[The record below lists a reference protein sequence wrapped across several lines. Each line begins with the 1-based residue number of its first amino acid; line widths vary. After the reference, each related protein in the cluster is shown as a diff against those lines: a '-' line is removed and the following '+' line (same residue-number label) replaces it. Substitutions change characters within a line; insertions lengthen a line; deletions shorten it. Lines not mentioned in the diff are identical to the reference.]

1 MCVCSYDKLTFAG
14 LLFVLR
20 VRGCENQ
27 CDFALELNRNQ
38 QVVAIPA
45 CVKAESVREEQEE
58 AEGLLEPQSVG
69 LLSAQLT
76 VKMLS
81 PFFFYLGQKKTAS
94 QPARETDRQT
104 RVHTDTHSRTCT
116 LAHALTHLEEM
127 SVVVVL
133 TSIWKMRRSAS
144 SACSVPGSI
153 VVHDLR
159 TARSARVGTHLS
171 NRSEARALMH
181 GLPTADA
188 NVLMQAR
195 TMDTAAGCVLVI
207 VSRASQP

>member
-1 MCVCSYDKLTFAG
+1 MCVCSYDRLTFAG

-94 QPARETDRQT
+94 QTDRRTDRRACTQT
-104 RVHTDTHSRTCT
+104 HT
-116 LAHALTHLEEM
+116 LAHALSHM
-127 SVVVVL
+127 HS
-133 TSIWKMRRSAS
+133 
-144 SACSVPGSI
+144 
-153 VVHDLR
+153 R
-159 TARSARVGTHLS
+159 TWRKCLWWW
-171 NRSEARALMH
+171 
-181 GLPTADA
+181 
-188 NVLMQAR
+188 
-195 TMDTAAGCVLVI
+195 C
-207 VSRASQP
+207 

>member
-1 MCVCSYDKLTFAG
+1 MCVCSYDRLTFAG

-81 PFFFYLGQKKTAS
+81 PFFFYFRTEKDS
-94 QPARETDRQT
+94 QPASQRDRQT
-104 RVHTDTHSRTCT
+104 DARAHRHTLSHMHSRTCT
-116 LAHALTHLEEM
+116 HAPGGNVCGGGVDIHLEDEALGKLSM
-127 SVVVVL
+127 QRAWL
-133 TSIWKMRRSAS
+133 HRRPRLENGQVCPCWHPLVKPERGEGFDARLANRRRKRVDAS
-144 SACSVPGSI
+144 
-153 VVHDLR
+153 
-159 TARSARVGTHLS
+159 
-171 NRSEARALMH
+171 
-181 GLPTADA
+181 
-188 NVLMQAR
+188 
-195 TMDTAAGCVLVI
+195 
-207 VSRASQP
+207 